1 MPVLDLELEWVRAQF
16 PALEQKMEGQ
26 SVVFLDGPGGTQVPQ
41 SVIDAISNYLTS
53 SNANLHGAFATSAR
67 TDALVARAREAAADF
82 LGCRPDEIVFGANM
96 TTLTFAISRAIGRD
110 LQPGDEILVTTLDHD
125 ANVAPWLA
133 LQERGIVVRTVDIHE
148 ADCTLDLAD
157 LERQLTERTKLVAIT
172 YASNAVGTI
181 NPVAKIRQ
189 LAHAVGALVF
199 VDAVHYAPH
208 ASIDIQALDCDFL
221 VCSAYKFFGPHL
233 GILYGKHKHLSRLLP
248 YKVRP
253 ASNEVPACWETGTLN
268 FESLAGLV
276 ATIDYLTELG
286 HRVSSSVSGVL
297 NQREALVAAMRAIQ
311 AYEQSLAQELLPGL
325 LKISGVTIYGITAPE
340 RFGWRTPTV
349 GMLLAGYTPYD
360 LAKALGERGIF
371 TWNGNFYALN
381 LTKRLGV
388 ESRGGLLR
396 IGLAHYNTL
405 EEVHRLLQTLQD
417 LAVRPLASVKTRA
430 T

>member
-1 MPVLDLELEWVRAQF
+1 MPVLDLELEWIRAQF
-16 PALEQKMEGQ
+16 PALEQKMDGQ

-41 SVIDAISNYLTS
+41 SVIDAISDYLTS
-53 SNANLHGAFATSAR
+53 SNANLHGAFVTSAR

-82 LGCRPDEIVFGANM
+82 LGCNSDEIVFGANM

-133 LQERGIVVRTVDIHE
+133 LQERGVVVRTVDIHE

-286 HRVSSSVSGVL
+286 RRVSSSVSGVL

-325 LKISGVTIYGITAPE
+325 LKIPGVTIYGITDPE
-340 RFGWRTPTV
+340 RLGWRTPTV
-349 GMLLAGYTPYD
+349 GMLLAGYTPYE

-381 LTKRLGV
+381 LTQRLGV

-396 IGLAHYNTL
+396 IGLAHYNAL

>member
-41 SVIDAISNYLTS
+41 SVIDAISDYLTS

-133 LQERGIVVRTVDIHE
+133 LQERGVVVRTVDIHQ

-325 LKISGVTIYGITAPE
+325 LKISGVTIYGITDPE
-340 RFGWRTPTV
+340 RFAWRTPTV

>member
-1 MPVLDLELEWVRAQF
+1 MPALDLELGWVRAQF
-16 PALEQKMEGQ
+16 PALKQKMDGQ

-41 SVIDAISNYLTS
+41 SVIDAISDYLTS

-67 TDALVARAREAAADF
+67 TDALVAKAREATADF

-110 LQPGDEILVTTLDHD
+110 LQPGDEILVTMLDHD
-125 ANVAPWLA
+125 ANIAPWLA
-133 LQERGIVVRTVDIHE
+133 LQERGVVVRTVDIQ

-157 LERQLTERTKLVAIT
+157 LERQLTERTKLVAVT

-181 NPVAKIRQ
+181 NPVAKIGQ

-253 ASNEVPACWETGTLN
+253 ATNEVPACWETGTLN

-276 ATIDYLTELG
+276 ATIDYLTKLG
-286 HRVSSSVSGVL
+286 RRVSSNVSGGL

-311 AYEQSLAQELLPGL
+311 AYEHSLAQELLPSL
-325 LKISGVTIYGITAPE
+325 LKISGVTLYGITDPE

-349 GMLLAGYTPYD
+349 GMLLAGYTPYE

-371 TWNGNFYALN
+371 TWNGNFYALS
-381 LTKRLGV
+381 LTQRLGV

-405 EEVHRLLQTLQD
+405 EEVHRLLHTLQD
-417 LAVRPLASVKTRA
+417 LAVRPLVSVQAKA

>member
-41 SVIDAISNYLTS
+41 SVIDAISDYLTS

-133 LQERGIVVRTVDIHE
+133 LQERGVVVRTVDIHE

-286 HRVSSSVSGVL
+286 RRVSSSVSGVL

-325 LKISGVTIYGITAPE
+325 LKISGVTIYGITDPE

-349 GMLLAGYTPYD
+349 GMLLAEYTPYD

-381 LTKRLGV
+381 LTQRLGV

>member
-1 MPVLDLELEWVRAQF
+1 MPFLDLELEWIRAQF
-16 PALEQKMEGQ
+16 PALEQKVDGQ

-41 SVIDAISNYLTS
+41 SVIDAISDYLTR

-67 TDALVARAREAAADF
+67 TDVLVARAREAAADF
-82 LGCRPDEIVFGANM
+82 LGCNSDEIVFGANM

-286 HRVSSSVSGVL
+286 RRVSSSVSGIL

-325 LKISGVTIYGITAPE
+325 LKISGVTIYGITDPE

-349 GMLLAGYTPYD
+349 GMLLAGYTPYE

-381 LTKRLGV
+381 LTQRLGV

>member
-41 SVIDAISNYLTS
+41 SVIDAISDYLTS

-133 LQERGIVVRTVDIHE
+133 LQERGVVVRTVDIHQ

-233 GILYGKHKHLSRLLP
+233 GILYGKHEHLSRLLP

-325 LKISGVTIYGITAPE
+325 LKISGVTIYGITDPE

-349 GMLLAGYTPYD
+349 GMLLAGYTPYE

-388 ESRGGLLR
+388 EARGGLLR

>member
-41 SVIDAISNYLTS
+41 SVIDAISDYLTR

-133 LQERGIVVRTVDIHE
+133 LQERGVVVRTVDIHQ

-325 LKISGVTIYGITAPE
+325 LKISGVTIYGITDPE

-349 GMLLAGYTPYD
+349 GMLLAGYTPYE